1 LPQVLKETR
10 EETRWIMSLG
20 KIKLKIKIKIK
31 TKEEDEWQKCEK
43 ILEEFKSCLLEKET
57 SIS

>member
-1 LPQVLKETR
+1 METR

-20 KIKLKIKIKIK
+20 KIKLKIKIKIKIK

>member
-1 LPQVLKETR
+1 
-10 EETRWIMSLG
+10 MSLG

-43 ILEEFKSCLLEKET
+43 ILEEFKSFLLEKET
-57 SIS
+57 FIS